1 MNGLIERYKKIRK
14 KGLLEKKYKGKYAF
28 VGIGNHSLNNLYPV
42 LNYLKVDLKY
52 IVAKSNDTLEL
63 IRNNFAGVTAT
74 SNLNDVLNDPEIKG
88 VFVSAN
94 PVAHF
99 SLAKQILA
107 SNKMLFIEKP
117 PCSSL
122 AELNELIVA
131 EQKSKATALTGLQR
145 RYAPMFHILKN
156 KVKEASYY
164 TLKYKTGGYPEG
176 NELLDLFIHPID
188 AAFFLFGSGKV
199 ENVKTIKGKGTYVYL
214 AQIQHQNGVVGSLEL
229 STDYSWTEAKDE
241 LVINAPNGEYITENT
256 SKLLFCSKPKVLMN
270 IPLEKVKSFLPQ
282 TTTLFQQ
289 NNFLPVKDHNQLY
302 SAGYY
307 NEIEAFLQLCESGVV
322 AKNLSGFNQLTAT
335 FEALETLSK
344 SKS

>member
-52 IVAKSNDTLEL
+52 IVAKSDDTLEL
-63 IRNNFAGVTAT
+63 IKTNFENVIAT
-74 SNLNDVLNDPEIKG
+74 SNLNEVLNDPEIKG

-94 PVAHF
+94 PTAHF
-99 SLAKQILA
+99 GLAKQILA
-107 SNKMLFIEKP
+107 SNKPLFIEKP
-117 PCSSL
+117 PCSTL
-122 AELNELIVA
+122 AELNELIAA
-131 EQKSKATALTGLQR
+131 EQKSTATALTGLQR
-145 RYAPMFHILKN
+145 RYAPVFHILKN
-156 KVKEASYY
+156 KVKEACYY

-176 NELLDLFIHPID
+176 NELLDLFIHPLD
-188 AAFFLFGSGKV
+188 AVFFLFGNGKV
-199 ENVKTIKGKGTYVYL
+199 ENVKVIKGKGTFVYL
-214 AQIQHQNGVVGSLEL
+214 AQIQHQNGVVGSIEL

-241 LVINAPNGEYITENT
+241 LIINTPNGEYITENT
-256 SKLLFCSKPKVLMN
+256 SKLVFCSKPKKLMN
-270 IPLEKVKSFLPQ
+270 IPLEKIKAFLPQ

-307 NEIEAFLQLCESGVV
+307 NEIDAFLQLCEKGDKT
-322 AKNLSGFNQLTAT
+322 KNHSAFNQLLAT

-344 SKS
+344 SK